1 MPAKWKSSSHFV
13 PARNSR
19 HRTACLALYKALL
32 AVAPKVPLPA
42 DLATAFGTKRD
53 PVTHHVRSAFRRNLA
68 DTSPRLV
75 YPALQAGYRML
86 ALLTRVAEKPA
97 SRSTTSSLSSSPEHA
112 AVVSFLRD
120 RLAER
125 NASLAA
131 KALHP
136 PNSRNPLPPSSAPRQ
151 GTRPLLVKISPP
163 PTPENPFPV
172 PQYATPN
179 RPLPQSELG
188 SLSETTGRGSRRQ
201 IPRLEMAG
209 DFPFL
214 RLTKPQPL
222 LLSRVLHQKN
232 KKRVERIA
240 AWTQFKEEAMLD
252 AQEEDAWERTLNAFL
267 SVEEACLND
276 GASAGDKATYEAAIR
291 EHGLQHLSDVLNQER
306 EDSVA
311 RANAMRNLIR
321 AEAAL
326 REQEEEARRSE
337 RRRWWEENQKKEE
350 EEEMRQHQQQ
360 KQREEARKSKSK
372 TSSSDSEMKQ
382 QEPKEKAK
390 KTKTK
395 TSSSDSEAKPK
406 RPRGRPRKSLVEDHI

>member
-1 MPAKWKSSSHFV
+1 MPAKWTSSSHFV

-32 AVAPKVPLPA
+32 AVAPKVPLPE

-75 YPALQAGYRML
+75 YPALEAGYRML
-86 ALLTRVAEKPA
+86 ALLTRVAKTPA
-97 SRSTTSSLSSSPEHA
+97 SSTASSLSSSPERA
-112 AVVSFLRD
+112 AIESFLRD

-125 NASLAA
+125 NATLAA

-136 PNSRNPLPPSSAPRQ
+136 PNSRNPLPPPRP
-151 GTRPLLVKISPP
+151 RAKISPA
-163 PTPENPFPV
+163 PTRENPFPV
-172 PQYATPN
+172 PKYATPN

-188 SLSETTGRGSRRQ
+188 SLAEKTGRGSRRQ
-201 IPRLEMAG
+201 IPRLDMAG
-209 DFPFL
+209 EFPFL

-240 AWTQFKEEAMLD
+240 AWTKFKEEDMID
-252 AQEEDAWERTLNAFL
+252 AQEEDDWERTLHAFL
-267 SVEEACLND
+267 SVEEACLHD
-276 GASAGDKATYEAAIR
+276 GAGAGAGDKATYEAAIR

-311 RANAMRNLIR
+311 RADAMRNLIK

-326 REQEEEARRSE
+326 REQEEEARRVE

-350 EEEMRQHQQQ
+350 EEMQRQQEQ
-360 KQREEARKSKSK
+360 KEEKAKKSKSK
-372 TSSSDSEMKQ
+372 TS
-382 QEPKEKAK
+382 P
-390 KTKTK
+390 
-395 TSSSDSEAKPK
+395 SDSEAKPK
-406 RPRGRPRKSLVEDHI
+406 RPRGRPRKSPVEDHI

>member
-1 MPAKWKSSSHFV
+1 MPAKWTSSSHFV

-32 AVAPKVPLPA
+32 AVAPKVPLPE

-75 YPALQAGYRML
+75 YPALEAGYRML
-86 ALLTRVAEKPA
+86 ALLTRVAKTPA
-97 SRSTTSSLSSSPEHA
+97 SSTASSLSSSPERA
-112 AVVSFLRD
+112 AIESFLRD

-125 NASLAA
+125 NATLAA

-136 PNSRNPLPPSSAPRQ
+136 PTAATRSPR
-151 GTRPLLVKISPP
+151 TRPLLVKISPA
-163 PTPENPFPV
+163 PTRENPFPV
-172 PQYATPN
+172 PKYATPN

-188 SLSETTGRGSRRQ
+188 SLAEKTGRGSRRQ
-201 IPRLEMAG
+201 IPRLDMAG
-209 DFPFL
+209 EFPFL

-240 AWTQFKEEAMLD
+240 AWTKFKEEDMLD
-252 AQEEDAWERTLNAFL
+252 AQEEDDWERTLHAFL

-276 GASAGDKATYEAAIR
+276 GAGAGDKATYEAAIR

-311 RANAMRNLIR
+311 RADAMRNLIK

-326 REQEEEARRSE
+326 REQGGGGAPSGAPEVVGGESEKGGRRNAAPTRTKGGESEEE
-337 RRRWWEENQKKEE
+337 
-350 EEEMRQHQQQ
+350 
-360 KQREEARKSKSK
+360 
-372 TSSSDSEMKQ
+372 
-382 QEPKEKAK
+382 QEQDQ
-390 KTKTK
+390 
-395 TSSSDSEAKPK
+395 SQ
-406 RPRGRPRKSLVEDHI
+406 